1 MSVDYSAYSYNDYS
15 DFPLFA
21 YRCVAHL
28 IQDTDIELL
37 WKLLYYNDKDAWKED
52 ASHPDLTTSQ
62 KGALV
67 YDGSID
73 EINYRVFMDI
83 GISDPWMVESSQIRI
98 SPALLEPTN
107 HIIGKI
113 IMAVEIYSHFKVNT
127 LSNYQTRT
135 DTIAQLIISSLN
147 GADIE
152 GIGKMYFDRKA
163 SRQCSSTVIGT
174 IPFKGRRVLL
184 ANNVA

>member
-1 MSVDYSAYSYNDYS
+1 MSVDYSADSYNDYS

-37 WKLLYYNDKDAWKED
+37 WKLLYYNDRDAWKED
-52 ASHPDLTTSQ
+52 ASHPDLTTAQ

-83 GISDPWMVESSQIRI
+83 GISDPWTIESSQIRV
-98 SPALLEPTN
+98 SPVLLEPTN
-107 HIIGKI
+107 YIIGKI
-113 IMAVEIYSHFKVNT
+113 IMAIEIYSHFSVNT
-127 LSNYQTRT
+127 LSSYQTRT
-135 DTIAQLIISSLN
+135 DTIAQLVISSLN

>member
-1 MSVDYSAYSYNDYS
+1 MSLDYSASSYNDYS

-28 IQDTDIELL
+28 IQDTNVELL
-37 WKLLYYNDKDAWKED
+37 WKLLAYNDKDAWRED
-52 ASHPDLTTSQ
+52 SSHPDLTTAQ

-73 EINYRVFMDI
+73 EINYRVFMDV
-83 GISDPWMVESSQIRI
+83 GMADPWTIESSQIRV
-98 SPALLEPTN
+98 SPVLLEPTN
-107 HIIGKI
+107 YIIGKI

-127 LSNYQTRT
+127 LSSYQTRT
-135 DTIAQLIISSLN
+135 DTIAQLVISSLN

-152 GIGKMYFDRKA
+152 GVGKMYFDRKA

>member
-1 MSVDYSAYSYNDYS
+1 MSIDDSASSYNDYS

-28 IQDTDIELL
+28 IQDTNVELL
-37 WKLLYYNDKDAWKED
+37 WKLLTYNDKDAWRED
-52 ASHPDLTTSQ
+52 SSHPDLTTAQ

-83 GISDPWMVESSQIRI
+83 GISDPWTVESSQIRI
-98 SPALLEPTN
+98 SPVLLEPTN
-107 HIIGKI
+107 YIIGKI

-147 GADIE
+147 GADVE

-184 ANNVA
+184 ANNAG